1 MAFTSPPRVRVHS
14 PPPSPPFGIYSRE
27 KTSPNA
33 TSRLARKTARMAI
46 IGATANAVEAA
57 KVLLPRGTLIEKTEM
72 AVELDAVAAFHY
84 PGVRGWEDLDG
95 GERSWV
101 MSTASKKLMAKRD
114 ATLEWRHR
122 RMMRETL

>member
-1 MAFTSPPRVRVHS
+1 MA
-14 PPPSPPFGIYSRE
+14 
-27 KTSPNA
+27 
-33 TSRLARKTARMAI
+33 M